1 MFADLNQSP
10 SEKMTDHKMISKK
23 VLWVNTLKFL
33 EWSKSGKDCSVSH
46 KTSASK
52 HWPGL
57 LCPVNALH
65 SFQHVA
71 RRLYALTQPCWSEWS
86 IPCMSV
92 CLVLWVGKFCFV
104 SLRDLQWEQQHLL
117 VWVRFL
123 VYNTQCKSGWCVPSA
138 KNTKKYNSWEFL
150 SPSEEQSLNAL
161 GKLIITKNSVFWIF
175 NFNIKYVVLFIY
187 LFLHSAFK
195 RFWVSKIFL

>member
-1 MFADLNQSP
+1 
-10 SEKMTDHKMISKK
+10 MISKE

-33 EWSKSGKDCSVSH
+33 EWSKSGNDCLVSH

-71 RRLYALTQPCWSEWS
+71 RRLDAMTQQCWSEWS

-92 CLVLWVGKFCFV
+92 CLVLWVGKCVCFV
-104 SLRDLQWEQQHLL
+104 SIRDLQWEEQHPF
-117 VWVRFL
+117 VCASFL
-123 VYNTQCKSGWCVPSA
+123 VYNTQCKSGWWMPNA
-138 KNTKKYNSWEFL
+138 KNTKKYNSWEFMF
-150 SPSEEQSLNAL
+150 PSEEQSLIVL
-161 GKLIITKNSVFWIF
+161 GKWTITWNSVFLIF
-175 NFNIKYVVLFIY
+175 TFNTLN
-187 LFLHSAFK
+187 LQSAVK
-195 RFWVSKIFL
+195 RFGVSKIFL